1 MSQKTKFIAIRSLF
15 RTFALI
21 KIRYGTRDK
30 DNTYF
35 KRRKRGS
42 FLDNAEKVEKGAK
55 KDFSKQVAIAR
66 KILDKTL

>member
-21 KIRYGTRDK
+21 KIRLALEIKTTPILKGESAVR
-30 DNTYF
+30 
-35 KRRKRGS
+35 